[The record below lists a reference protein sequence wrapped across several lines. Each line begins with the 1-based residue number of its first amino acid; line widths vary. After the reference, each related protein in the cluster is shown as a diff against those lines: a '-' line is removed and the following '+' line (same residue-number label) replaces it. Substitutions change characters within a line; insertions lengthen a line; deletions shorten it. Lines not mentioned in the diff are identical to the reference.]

1 MLSHAVPEAAP
12 LRRAAA
18 DLEEVV
24 EVFAQAGADA
34 TACGVTLPKRRSKA
48 I

>member
-24 EVFAQAGADA
+24 AR
-34 TACGVTLPKRRSKA
+34 CLPRQGPTPRRVA
-48 I
+48 